1 MKILLSTLL
10 ILLSTSAMALEPC
23 HTGSWLDPEQP
34 GFGINI
40 EAHQGFTAAYL
51 YSFGKYQ
58 NPKWWVMVG
67 DEVLTMSVTY
77 VVESEPLVITKEID
91 VGVAEIVPLAPGVIR
106 FRYTLIAEVKHG
118 EVILCD
124 GDHCDGDYI
133 FHQLTQPVA
142 CE

>member
-10 ILLSTSAMALEPC
+10 ILLSTSAMALDAN

-40 EAHQGFTAAYL
+40 EAHEGVTAAYF
-51 YSFGKYQ
+51 YSFDHYN

-77 VVESEPLVITKEID
+77 VVENKPLVITKEVD
-91 VGVAEIVPLAPGVIR
+91 VGVAEIIPLAPGVIR
-106 FRYTLIAEVKHG
+106 FRYTLIAELDEG
-118 EVILCD
+118 EVVLCD
-124 GDHCDGDYI
+124 GEHCKGDYI
-133 FHQLTQPVA
+133 FKQLTQPIK
-142 CE
+142 